1 MGENVGISHIPESN
15 TATALLVLDMI
26 NAFDFDDGE
35 PLFRNTVPAAKRI
48 RDLCHRAAAS
58 DIPVIYVNDN
68 FGKWQENFK
77 DQINIVGRESLMG
90 REIIEYIR
98 PRDENYYV
106 LKPHR
111 SGFYETP
118 LSLLLSSMKTRR
130 LILTGVTTDICVLFT
145 ANDAYM
151 RGYEVAVPEDCTA
164 AVTADHKAEA
174 LDLLVRVAYADV
186 TRSDEIEL
194 AIQPTQ

>member
-68 FGKWQENFK
+68 FGKWQENFR
-77 DQINIVGRESLMG
+77 DQINIVERESLMG

-98 PRDENYYV
+98 PRDEN
-106 LKPHR
+106 
-111 SGFYETP
+111 
-118 LSLLLSSMKTRR
+118 
-130 LILTGVTTDICVLFT
+130 
-145 ANDAYM
+145 
-151 RGYEVAVPEDCTA
+151 
-164 AVTADHKAEA
+164 
-174 LDLLVRVAYADV
+174 
-186 TRSDEIEL
+186 
-194 AIQPTQ
+194 